1 MARTCWELVSGLEV
15 VEVVVVEVAAVVAV
29 VVEVVAV
36 VAAVAAVEEEM
47 GGFDSPLRRLFP
59 DRSRR

>member
-1 MARTCWELVSGLEV
+1 
-15 VEVVVVEVAAVVAV
+15 VEVAAVVAV

-36 VAAVAAVEEEM
+36 VVEVVAVVAAVEEEM